1 MNLLKL
7 MLSDEGKVKCRE
19 CTNRTKPF
27 IEKLSWCLI
36 KDQPV
41 SSVIMVRCAAFKERG
56 KEPLQEP
63 GEELF
68 KLAERVRNMKRRKQP
83 PVDLHQ
89 TEFDTPRASDRQQT
103 KGP

>member
-27 IEKLSWCLI
+27 MEKLSWCLI

-41 SSVIMVRCAAFKERG
+41 SSVIMVRCAA
-56 KEPLQEP
+56 
-63 GEELF
+63 
-68 KLAERVRNMKRRKQP
+68 
-83 PVDLHQ
+83 
-89 TEFDTPRASDRQQT
+89 
-103 KGP
+103 